1 MLNFNKVAGS
11 IVCNDLYP
19 DDLSK
24 YKTECREFIS
34 KNNKIFTNLK
44 YLIVF
49 ACHNSQILFKPMT
62 TISYTNIKYASVNL
76 CHLIELNQQQM
87 CLNLYTE
94 SVESSNNSKIHLQ
107 IKWLEENLMPK
118 LIQWSLN
125 VKTDDE
131 YSCANATTL
140 TLYAD
145 MVNDYVKLYQELK
158 EIYWKRFETQW
169 LDITGTSPEKFT
181 NYSIFLIYLYSNL

>member
-1 MLNFNKVAGS
+1 
-11 IVCNDLYP
+11 
-19 DDLSK
+19 
-24 YKTECREFIS
+24 
-34 KNNKIFTNLK
+34 
-44 YLIVF
+44 
-49 ACHNSQILFKPMT
+49 MT
-62 TISYTNIKYASVNL
+62 TISNTNVKYASVNL
-76 CHLIELNQQQM
+76 CHLIELNQQQK

-94 SVESSNNSKIHLQ
+94 SVESSNNNKIHLH

-125 VKTDDE
+125 VKTDEE

-158 EIYWKRFETQW
+158 EIYWKRFEKQW
-169 LDITGTSPEKFT
+169 LDITGTSPEKFK
-181 NYSIFLIYLYSNL
+181 NYSIF